1 MRRGATLISTLVGIG
16 FLAVV
21 LVAVV
26 QLHALSGA
34 AVEVAEARSRALMVA
49 EAQIERLHAG
59 GYAALPGV
67 GEHAIQASELES
79 LPSARGTVTVSAG
92 PAPDSRLVSVTI
104 TWRQRPERQESRVS
118 LSRIIAE
125 GGMGE

>member
-26 QLHALSGA
+26 QLHALSSA
-34 AVEVAEARSRALMVA
+34 AVAVADARSRALMVA

-59 GYAALPGV
+59 GYAALPAV
-67 GEHAIQASELES
+67 GQHVIEAPA
-79 LPSARGTVTVSAG
+79 SAG
-92 PAPDSRLVSVTI
+92 LPGASGTLTISEGPARDSRLVTVTI

-118 LSRIIAE
+118 LSRIIAG
-125 GGMGE
+125 GGMGG

>member
-59 GYAALPGV
+59 GYASLPAI
-67 GEHAIQASELES
+67 GEHTMQVSALES
-79 LPSARGTVTVSAG
+79 LPSATGTITVSEG

-104 TWRQRPERQESRVS
+104 TWRQRPERQQSRVS
-118 LSRIIAE
+118 LSRIIAR
-125 GGMGE
+125 GGMGG

>member
-34 AVEVAEARSRALMVA
+34 AVDVAEARSRALMVA

-59 GYAALPGV
+59 GYAALPAT
-67 GEHAIQASELES
+67 GEHAVEVSELES
-79 LPSARGTVTVSAG
+79 LPSATGTVTVSEG
-92 PAPDSRLVSVTI
+92 PVPGSRLVSVTI
-104 TWRQRPERQESRVS
+104 AWRQRPERQQSRVS
-118 LSRIIAE
+118 LSRIIAR
-125 GGMGE
+125 GGMGG

>member
-26 QLHALSGA
+26 QLHAISGA
-34 AVEVAEARSRALMVA
+34 AVDVAEARSRALMVA

-59 GYAALPGV
+59 GYAALPAV
-67 GEHAIQASELES
+67 GEHAVQASELES
-79 LPSARGTVTVSAG
+79 LPSATGTLTVSEG
-92 PAPDSRLVSVTI
+92 PAQDSRLVSVTV

-125 GGMGE
+125 GGMGG

>member
-34 AVEVAEARSRALMVA
+34 ALEVAEARSRALMVA

-59 GYAALPGV
+59 GYAALPAI
-67 GEHAIQASELES
+67 GEHPVQPSELES
-79 LPSARGTVTVSAG
+79 LPSVMGTVTISEG
-92 PAPDSRLVSVTI
+92 PARDSRLVTVTI
-104 TWRQRPERQESRVS
+104 AWRQRPERQESRVS
-118 LSRIIAE
+118 LSRIIAG
-125 GGMGE
+125 GGMSG

>member
-59 GYAALPGV
+59 GYAALPAI
-67 GEHAIQASELES
+67 GEHPMHASELES
-79 LPSARGTVTVSAG
+79 LPAVMGTVTVSDG
-92 PAPDSRLVSVTI
+92 PVPDSRLVSVAI
-104 TWRQRPERQESRVS
+104 TWRQRPERQQSRVS
-118 LSRIIAE
+118 LSRIIAG
-125 GGMGE
+125 GGMSG